1 MPARAQAKLFDTQ
14 EARMGVAFQNGS
26 YEKVL
31 IGTASTVGAV
41 ASNIL
46 FDSFKAPDPTGTSGG
61 KLRIPE
67 GTVVGFYILLT
78 AANATDDPGTSLN
91 YGQAFE
97 IKGVI
102 RNLNGVTAIPVAGI
116 TPVALDTTAS
126 HVLPAGQVVVTADAA
141 NNALNIAVTGV
152 AAKTYYWRATAY
164 LSVANFFGV

>member
-1 MPARAQAKLFDTQ
+1 MPARAQAKLFDTT
-14 EARMGVAFQNGS
+14 ENRLGVNFQNGS
-26 YEKVL
+26 YDKIIV
-31 IGTASTVGAV
+31 GQATTVGAV

-46 FDSFKAPDPTGTSGG
+46 FDSVTFPSASGSGGG

-78 AANATDDPGTSLN
+78 AANATDDPGTTLN
-91 YGQAFE
+91 YGQSYE

-102 RNLNGVTAIPVAGI
+102 RNLNGTTAIPVAGI

-126 HVLPAGQVVVTADAA
+126 HVLPAGQVVVTADDT
-141 NNALNIAVTGV
+141 NDALNIAVTGV